1 MGKQIVVREVGV
13 PVRAV
18 NWVRLF
24 PARGT
29 RGEPC
34 LIGSMGQQAG
44 PLFVLIVDVETGACR
59 QFPAPV
65 ADAHYPTAAFW
76 SERRG
81 CLFVGATP
89 GHLFRFDPKL
99 GRVEDLGLIHPD
111 RASFPCGID
120 EAPDGMLYIGSY
132 GACDLTRYDPERGEF
147 TRFGRMDE
155 VDQYFYPL
163 CGRDGTVAGVVKMVR
178 PHVVALDPASGAHR
192 AVGPVA
198 DTDAG
203 RGRVALIKGQ
213 DGLLYI
219 TSHEGDFRV
228 RGLEV
233 ERVEA
238 APPPMSAPTL
248 PDGSTFR
255 FDNEGGRAFTNR
267 RLLVTSPDGQTR
279 ALELDWQGDG
289 TEIYLVRT
297 GPDGKVYG
305 SSILP
310 LHFFSYDPATRELV
324 NHGAC
329 STSGGELYS
338 MGTLG
343 GRLYMCAYPAAKL
356 SVYDPSRPYRF
367 GTDADANPRELGRMD
382 NVAYRPRDMLC
393 GPAGK
398 VWVASIPDY
407 GMWGGTLSWFDP
419 ATQTFGSHRHI
430 IRDCSPMTLA
440 AVAEEGLIAVG
451 FTVDG
456 GSGTT
461 PRPPDRLAGADGRG
475 NRRLAPGGQLPAG
488 PGLRIRRDP
497 AGPLPRA
504 AWHDGRRDALDRG
517 RGRPPDVR
525 GRASGRRLLLRHGS
539 PPAGG
544 RAMSPG
550 QAAGTDN
557 EQEKPM
563 PVNRTIRRGAIP
575 LWMLNDASSVSEKI
589 EYMRAC
595 RRGGI
600 EALCMHPRCGNLV
613 PYGSDEWFEMIRRLV
628 EEGRRLDMDMWLYDE
643 DPFPSGAAGGLITRL
658 RPDLRALAL
667 TRHERPP
674 PVPLPARL
682 GGPHALRDA
691 RA

>member
-461 PRPPDRLAGADGRG
+461 PRAERAGFALWDPNADSLVWKGDLGLAVRGVMDLCDAGQGLTYAIAHLAGDELHAELLLLDLPGRRIVSRARMDVETVG
-475 NRRLAPGGQLPAG
+475 WPLEVSFQPAQGCVYGATRLGLYRVRRGTTDVEMLWTGAEGDRPTCGGALLG
-488 PGLRIRRDP
+488 GVYYFGTGHRL
-497 AGPLPRA
+497 RA
-504 AWHDGRRDALDRG
+504 AEL
-517 RGRPPDVR
+517 
-525 GRASGRRLLLRHGS
+525 
-539 PPAGG
+539 
-544 RAMSPG
+544 
-550 QAAGTDN
+550 
-557 EQEKPM
+557 
-563 PVNRTIRRGAIP
+563 
-575 LWMLNDASSVSEKI
+575 
-589 EYMRAC
+589 
-595 RRGGI
+595 
-600 EALCMHPRCGNLV
+600 
-613 PYGSDEWFEMIRRLV
+613 
-628 EEGRRLDMDMWLYDE
+628 
-643 DPFPSGAAGGLITRL
+643 
-658 RPDLRALAL
+658 
-667 TRHERPP
+667 
-674 PVPLPARL
+674 
-682 GGPHALRDA
+682 
-691 RA
+691 